1 VVPKF
6 RLVVSF
12 CTEDDTKTVNQQT
25 QLEAQLKRWTN
36 AALIDQATAERIL
49 SSEAA
54 SAHKTTMRWPVLLA
68 LFVGGLMVA
77 AGVTLFV
84 AAHWDEISQPA
95 RFALVLLMVA
105 VFHGAGALFS
115 ERHPSLSTTLH
126 ALGTVALG
134 ASIFLTA
141 QIFNL
146 HKSWGTGILLSAIG
160 AAIGFVLLR
169 NAFHAAALS
178 LLLPAWLIAQWKNM
192 TQWNLNGNL
201 PLAVGLILTPLCYLA
216 AGMDGDESTAIRPPC
231 HSDAAA
237 DGQPFR

>member
-1 VVPKF
+1 MICSASCCRTDTSLFLSIWMSISEPLPNVSCDEFYRSLKCDGFETVTSTVVPKF

-134 ASIFLTA
+134 ASIFL
-141 QIFNL
+141 
-146 HKSWGTGILLSAIG
+146 
-160 AAIGFVLLR
+160 
-169 NAFHAAALS
+169 
-178 LLLPAWLIAQWKNM
+178 
-192 TQWNLNGNL
+192 
-201 PLAVGLILTPLCYLA
+201 
-216 AGMDGDESTAIRPPC
+216 
-231 HSDAAA
+231 
-237 DGQPFR
+237 